1 MNSSEHAIVSGASTA
16 DSARRDWARQFLI
29 FLAAY
34 LVYEA
39 ARWLTTG
46 SSSAAAANAYRVFRV
61 EGDFGFD
68 VESTLQDAL
77 VDLPVMTLL
86 NYVYLAAQL
95 AVVPLTLVWLYR
107 RQRSSYLLFRNGI
120 LGTWL
125 ISVPVYA
132 FFPVAPPRLAGI
144 GIADTVTAQAGIPLD
159 SNFSTVFYNA
169 FAAVPSLH
177 SGFAFAVGIAVAVV
191 ARHAF
196 VRLLGL
202 LWGPLVVLAVIAT
215 GNHFLL
221 DVIAGLAATAAGFG
235 LALLVRPANRTAFPR
250 LRRRAAARASSH

>member
-1 MNSSEHAIVSGASTA
+1 MSSSEHAIASGATSSRLG
-16 DSARRDWARQFLI
+16 DRDWPRQLLI

-34 LVYEA
+34 LLYEI

-46 SSSAAAANAYRVFRV
+46 SSVTAAANAYRVLRI
-61 EGDFGFD
+61 EGDVGLD
-68 VESTLQDAL
+68 LESTVQQAL
-77 VDLPVMTLL
+77 VSLPVMTIL

-107 RQRSSYLLFRNGI
+107 RQRGSYLLLRNVV

-132 FFPVAPPRLAGI
+132 LFPVAPPRLAGM
-144 GIADTVTAQAGIPLD
+144 GVTDTVTTQAGIPLD
-159 SNFSTVFYNA
+159 SNFSTLFYNA

-177 SGFAFAVGIAVAVV
+177 AGFAFAVGIAIAMV
-191 ARHAF
+191 ARRRV

-202 LWGPLVVLAVIAT
+202 LWGPLVVLAVVAT
-215 GNHFLL
+215 GNHFFF
-221 DVIAGLAATAAGFG
+221 DVIAGIAATAAGFG
-235 LALLVRPANRTAFPR
+235 LAVLSIRLRARRPASAAVER
-250 LRRRAAARASSH
+250 LQA